1 MLKKYFGLHRDCFQ
15 KFVVCPKC
23 NSLYNYDS
31 AYETVGGRK
40 LSRKCSFVEFPNH
53 RHRAHRKSCSEVLL
67 KEVKLQDG
75 TLKLYPKKVYCYNSI
90 IETLKLFLQRPGFTS
105 RCELWRAR
113 ERTSIANLLSDVI
126 HGTVWRD
133 FKGPDGS
140 RFMSHQR
147 NVAFMMNVD
156 WFQPFKHSPY
166 SVGVIYL
173 DLMNLP
179 RGERYKRENIIVV
192 GIIPGPG
199 EPSSLNPYL
208 VPLVSELK
216 ELWEDGV
223 EVCHSGSR
231 RIPERFFVALLLVAC
246 DAPAAR
252 KICGFLGP
260 GARRGCS
267 KCKKEFISDEH
278 FDTKMNFGGFD
289 NCMPRTNRE
298 HRCEA
303 QEILAEDT
311 YQGRENKQSKYGARY
326 TEVMQL
332 K

>member
-1 MLKKYFGLHRDCFQ
+1 MQ
-15 KFVVCPKC
+15 TSTP
-23 NSLYNYDS
+23 SS
-31 AYETVGGRK
+31 Q
-40 LSRKCSFVEFPNH
+40 SSF
-53 RHRAHRKSCSEVLL
+53 SS
-67 KEVKLQDG
+67 
-75 TLKLYPKKVYCYNSI
+75 
-90 IETLKLFLQRPGFTS
+90 
-105 RCELWRAR
+105 
-113 ERTSIANLLSDVI
+113 
-126 HGTVWRD
+126 
-133 FKGPDGS
+133 
-140 RFMSHQR
+140 
-147 NVAFMMNVD
+147 
-156 WFQPFKHSPY
+156 
-166 SVGVIYL
+166 
-173 DLMNLP
+173 
-179 RGERYKRENIIVV
+179 
-192 GIIPGPG
+192 GPG
-199 EPSSLNPYL
+199 QPSSLNPYL